1 MIFRNRVVMFLA
13 TGFYLG
19 KIPVAPGTFG
29 SLPGLL
35 LCWALSGISAS
46 AAVVVGLVLIA
57 LAVWVSHEAEKLL
70 GSKDPGSIVIDE
82 IAGMFVTMF
91 GLAFSWK
98 TAVAGFIVFRI
109 LDITKPFPVRQL
121 ERKLPGGV
129 GVVADDVVAGL
140 MGNIILRIVIGL
152 WEKLI

>member
-1 MIFRNRVVMFLA
+1 MNFRNQVVMFLA

-46 AAVVVGLVLIA
+46 AAVVVGLLLIV
-57 LAVWVSHEAEKLL
+57 LAVWISHEAEKLL

-82 IAGMFVTMF
+82 IAGMFVTFF
-91 GLAFSWK
+91 GLAFTWK
-98 TAVAGFIVFRI
+98 TAIAGFVVFRI
-109 LDITKPFPVRQL
+109 LDIAKPFPVRQL

-129 GVVADDVVAGL
+129 GVVADDLVAGL
-140 MGNIILRIVIGL
+140 MANIMLRIIFALTGF
-152 WEKLI
+152 

>member
-1 MIFRNRVVMFLA
+1 MFLA

-46 AAVVVGLVLIA
+46 AAVVVGLLLIV
-57 LAVWVSHEAEKLL
+57 LAVWISHEAEKLL

-82 IAGMFVTMF
+82 IAGMFVTLF
-91 GLAFSWK
+91 GLAFTWK
-98 TAVAGFIVFRI
+98 TAIAGFVVFRI
-109 LDITKPFPVRQL
+109 LDIAKPFPVRQL

-129 GVVADDVVAGL
+129 GVVADDLVAGL
-140 MGNIILRIVIGL
+140 MANIILRIIFALTGF
-152 WEKLI
+152 

>member
-1 MIFRNRVVMFLA
+1 MNFRNQVVMFLA

-46 AAVVVGLVLIA
+46 AAVVVGLLLIV
-57 LAVWVSHEAEKLL
+57 LAVWISHEAEKLL

-82 IAGMFVTMF
+82 IAGMFVTLF
-91 GLAFSWK
+91 GLAFTWK
-98 TAVAGFIVFRI
+98 TAIAGFVVFRI
-109 LDITKPFPVRQL
+109 LDIAKPFPVRQL

-129 GVVADDVVAGL
+129 GVVADDLVAGL
-140 MGNIILRIVIGL
+140 MANIILRIIFALTGF
-152 WEKLI
+152 